1 MASTLAAV
9 LFLPL
14 ILAIDNEFQVKQSRR
29 IGISPNGSVTIVC
42 ECSKNDTKD
51 WKLEMKLEKES
62 DSEWFCMASEH
73 GTSKENCIVKQKDWK
88 RVEFTLTNLESDH
101 FDIYICKFTREKPV
115 PIVEKQGT
123 GTIVYPGSHCTE
135 SSLLTWIL
143 IGVAALFCVC
153 SLSLTC
159 AYIMLKREMG
169 DPDGNA
175 EYVDMRKVRPVGRG
189 SSRDVNY
196 NSHQV
201 HGSFFVGQ

>member
-1 MASTLAAV
+1 KQVTNTIPHVPFPALVSTMTH
-9 LFLPL
+9 
-14 ILAIDNEFQVKQSRR
+14 IERERGQEFQVKQSRR

-123 GTIVYPGSHCTE
+123 GTIYCCLWSQK
-135 SSLLTWIL
+135 L
-143 IGVAALFCVC
+143 
-153 SLSLTC
+153 
-159 AYIMLKREMG
+159 
-169 DPDGNA
+169 
-175 EYVDMRKVRPVGRG
+175 
-189 SSRDVNY
+189 
-196 NSHQV
+196 QV
-201 HGSFFVGQ
+201 